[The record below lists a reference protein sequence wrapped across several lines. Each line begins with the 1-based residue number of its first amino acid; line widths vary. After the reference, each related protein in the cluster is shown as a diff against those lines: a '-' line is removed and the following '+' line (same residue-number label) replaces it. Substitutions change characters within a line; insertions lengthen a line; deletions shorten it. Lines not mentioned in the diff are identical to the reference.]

1 MDLDKLLVDLHVIS
15 QLKEQ
20 DKLGIVNL
28 PGKQNVVIH
37 SGRLWLQGFRRW
49 MEGSSRTLVIEYLR
63 SLVALVERHSEIL
76 SIEDP
81 KTKVMRKN
89 LKRAVESAVTGLE
102 CLEAT
107 YADDQNMVAELNVTR
122 QKLIES
128 SSKFLGGCSGE

>member
-37 SGRLWLQGFRRW
+37 SGRLWLQGFHRW

-76 SIEDP
+76 SIDDP
-81 KTKVMRKN
+81 RTKLMRKN
-89 LKRAVESAVTGLE
+89 LKRALESAVTGLE
-102 CLEAT
+102 CLATT

-128 SSKFLGGCSGE
+128 SSKFLGAHSGE